1 MMKRL
6 MLLEREYGK
15 WANPAPPPGSS
26 RSSKQPMSERRR
38 TVIIVTSVAL
48 IVGGVLSTG
57 YFNVWASSPQGNV
70 TAHPGKPGG
79 RLSAGDH
86 AFLATQSDGKSPI
99 TYDPCKP
106 IHVVVNDRMAIKNGS
121 RLVDQ
126 AIGQVKKASGQSF
139 IVDGTT
145 DENPSRERPL
155 HVDRYDSAYA
165 PVLLAWSDPKR
176 SPKLAG
182 GIAGYAG
189 SQPVADGNRW
199 MYVTGSVILDG
210 PQLDELLGQREG
222 WADARAVVM
231 HELGH
236 LVGLD
241 HVDAS
246 GELMQPKGQPGLVSW
261 GTGDLAGFAVLGSG
275 QCA

>member
-1 MMKRL
+1 
-6 MLLEREYGK
+6 
-15 WANPAPPPGSS
+15 
-26 RSSKQPMSERRR
+26 MSERRR
-38 TVIIVTSVAL
+38 TVIVVTSVTL

-57 YFNVWASSPQGNV
+57 YFNVWASSSQGNV
-70 TAHPGKPGG
+70 IAHSGKHGG

-86 AFLATQSDGKSPI
+86 VFMATQSDGKAPI

-126 AIGQVKKASGQSF
+126 AIDRVKKASGLS
-139 IVDGTT
+139 IVVDGTT
-145 DENPSRERPL
+145 DEKPSRERPI
-155 HVDRYDSAYA
+155 HVDRYDPVYA
-165 PVLLAWSDPKR
+165 PVLLAWSDPKQ

-182 GIAGYAG
+182 DVAGYAG
-189 SQPVADGNRW
+189 SRAVADGNRW
-199 MYVTGSVILDG
+199 MYVTGSVTLDG
-210 PQLDELLGQREG
+210 PQLDELLGQRDG
-222 WADARAVVM
+222 WASARAVVM

-241 HVDAS
+241 HVDAH

-261 GTGDLAGFAVLGSG
+261 GTGDLAGLAVLGSG